1 MHKFKGI
8 NKYFRVIII
17 AITITGFFLNP
28 MCTFAF
34 LKTKGKDIVDST
46 GQKVYL
52 KGMGL
57 GGWLVPEGYM
67 LHCASEAN
75 SPTEI
80 HNAIEALI
88 GPAVTDE
95 FFTTYRDNYV
105 SAADI
110 EMLAGWGFN
119 SIRLPFHY
127 QDFSPKDQ
135 PGAFIDEGFNRVDSL
150 LSWCKANNLYLIL
163 DMHCAPGAQNA
174 GNISDSDGEARLWT
188 DTTNQ
193 TRTVEIWKKIAE
205 RYADEDWIVGY
216 DLLNEPVLPQG
227 YGAMELRVLYI
238 RITRAIREVDANHI
252 IFIEGNNWATD
263 FASLTPPWDGNMAY
277 SFHKYWSVND
287 VASIQA
293 YLDIRKTWS
302 YPLWMGE
309 SGENSNTWFLDCV
322 NLLENN
328 TIDWAWWAHKKVETT
343 TSPLSAPIPAT
354 YQMVLNY
361 WNGSGPKPIN
371 EVCQV
376 AFTELAEN
384 LKLKN
389 CEFRPDVV
397 ASLFHLRAD
406 LPVPYKP
413 LIIPGLIS
421 CADYD
426 IGTIGHAYYDK
437 DDQRTTWDWNVDQ
450 PWNRGSKY
458 RNDGVDIE
466 AAKSADTLIYN
477 VGWIEDGEWLSF
489 TVDALYESTY
499 SAVFR
504 IATPNTNGRMQIHV
518 NGQLQK
524 EVNIPVTGGWQ
535 TWQPLTVNDL
545 TIPEGEQ
552 VLRLYFAKG
561 GFNLRSMEL
570 TADPAG
576 IRYDQLNEFVLVGQ
590 NYPNPFNGTTVIP
603 IKLGKDADVSIQIYD
618 LNGKQIR
625 TLFNGRMNVGTRQ
638 IPWDG
643 NDENNIRVASGM
655 YIFKVSVEGKSKSKS
670 MLLIK

>member
-1 MHKFKGI
+1 M
-8 NKYFRVIII
+8 III
-17 AITITGFFLNP
+17 VITIFFLYP
-28 MCTFAF
+28 SVTFAF
-34 LKTKGKDIVDST
+34 LKIKGKDIVDSND
-46 GQKVYL
+46 QKVFL
-52 KGMGL
+52 KGIGL

-80 HNAIEALI
+80 RNAVETLI
-88 GPAVTDE
+88 GSTAADQ
-95 FFTTYRDNYV
+95 FFTAYRNNYV
-105 SAADI
+105 SAVDI
-110 EMLAGWGFN
+110 QMIAGWGFN

-135 PGAFIDEGFNRVDSL
+135 PGVFIEEGFNRVDSL
-150 LSWCKANNLYLIL
+150 LKWCKANNIYLIL
-163 DMHCAPGAQNA
+163 DMHCAPGAQNS
-174 GNISDSDGEARLWT
+174 GNISDSDGEAKLWT

-205 RYADEDWIVGY
+205 RYANEDWIGGY

-227 YGAMELRVLYI
+227 HGTMELRTLYI
-238 RITRAIREVDANHI
+238 RLTRAISEVDTNHI
-252 IFIEGNNWATD
+252 FFIEGNNWATD
-263 FASLTPPWDGNMAY
+263 FSNLTPPWDGNMVY

-287 VASIQA
+287 AASIQS
-293 YLDIRKTWS
+293 YLTIRKSWS

-328 TIDWAWWAHKKVETT
+328 NISWAWWTHKKLETT

-361 WNGSGPKPIN
+361 WNGNGPKPIS

-384 LKLKN
+384 LKLEN
-389 CEFRPDVV
+389 CAFRPDVL
-397 ASLFHLRAD
+397 ASLFHTRTD
-406 LPVPYKP
+406 QPVPYKS
-413 LIIPGLIS
+413 LAIPGLIS

-426 IGTIGHAYYDK
+426 IGTIGHAYNDK

-450 PWNRGSKY
+450 PWNRGSQY

-466 AAKSADTLIYN
+466 SAKSADTLIYN
-477 VGWIEDGEWLSF
+477 IGWIEDGEWLSF

-504 IATPNTNGRMQIHV
+504 IATPNNGGRMQIYV
-518 NGQLQK
+518 NDQLMK
-524 EVNIPVTGGWQ
+524 DVNIPLTGGWQ
-535 TWQPLTVNDL
+535 TWQPLSVNNL
-545 TIPEGEQ
+545 SILKGTQ
-552 VLRLYFAKG
+552 VIKLVFVKG
-561 GFNLRSMEL
+561 GFNLRSMEFV
-570 TADPAG
+570 TDPAG
-576 IRYDQLNEFVLVGQ
+576 IKYDLLNDFTRIGQ
-590 NYPNPFNGTTVIP
+590 NYPNPFNGTTLIP
-603 IKLGKDADVSIQIYD
+603 IKLARDADVAIQIFD
-618 LNGKQIR
+618 LTGKRIR
-625 TLFNGRMNVGTRQ
+625 TLFNGRMNAGVRQ
-638 IPWDG
+638 VSWDG
-643 NDENNIRVASGM
+643 NDENNARVASGL
-655 YIFKVSVEGKSKSKS
+655 YIFKVIVEGKSKSKS